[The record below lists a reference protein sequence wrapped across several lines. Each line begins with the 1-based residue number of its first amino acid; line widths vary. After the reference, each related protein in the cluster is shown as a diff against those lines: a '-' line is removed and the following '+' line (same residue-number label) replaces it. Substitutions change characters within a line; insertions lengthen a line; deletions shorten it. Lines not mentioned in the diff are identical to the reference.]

1 MFFFWRVKLKRK
13 INLIKEQKKRKEM
26 RIKLEK
32 IIHHELGMK
41 DKIENIKTFTK
52 GPKRK
57 NRNQKRDQIGKTYT

>member
-1 MFFFWRVKLKRK
+1 
-13 INLIKEQKKRKEM
+13 M
-26 RIKLEK
+26 RTKLEK

-57 NRNQKRDQIGKTYT
+57 NRNQKRDQIGKTYTWRIRIEGLNWKQIKL

>member
-1 MFFFWRVKLKRK
+1 
-13 INLIKEQKKRKEM
+13 M
-26 RIKLEK
+26 RTKLEK